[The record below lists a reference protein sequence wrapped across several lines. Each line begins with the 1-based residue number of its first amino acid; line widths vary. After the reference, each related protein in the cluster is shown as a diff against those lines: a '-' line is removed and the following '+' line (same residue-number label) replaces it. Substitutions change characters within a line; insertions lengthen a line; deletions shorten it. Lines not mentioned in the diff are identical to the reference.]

1 MTITITDDFGKVLS
15 SDALVIPADLAASRA
30 LSDEGFARIIARQV
44 NAWQLLGDAIQR
56 IGAETGVTIAAGI
69 MSVPTVDGGELHFG
83 VPMGDAAPIISSR
96 HRLLTAAR
104 QIVAETGLIF
114 DVTGDIKLPTADG
127 SDLYIPALL
136 AEVAI

>member
-1 MTITITDDFGKVLS
+1 MTITLTDDSGTVLS
-15 SDALVIPADLAASRA
+15 SDKLDIPADLTATQSVSA
-30 LSDEGFARIIARQV
+30 EGFARIIARQV
-44 NAWQLLGDAIQR
+44 DAWQLLGDALQR
-56 IGAETGVTIAAGI
+56 IGALTGTPIAAGI
-69 MSVPTVDGGELHFG
+69 MSVPTVGGGEMHFG

-114 DVTGDIKLPTADG
+114 DVKGDIKIPTADG